1 MQARKEFNDHGLGD
15 IIQLEHRDVCKDGF
29 GLKDAVNAGKLLME
43 VIKRMRWMIYISMLV
58 FLDLPAPWEAVASA
72 KETFIQHRTGK
83 ICCFSPCIEQV
94 AKTVEALNSNGF
106 VGKDLNIEGVY
117 MCVTLTRLSFVR
129 YYNVRM
135 PCSQL

>member
-1 MQARKEFNDHGLGD
+1 
-15 IIQLEHRDVCKDGF
+15 
-29 GLKDAVNAGKLLME
+29 
-43 VIKRMRWMIYISMLV
+43 MLV

-106 VGKDLNIEGVY
+106 VGKDSKGVIY
-117 MCVTLTRLSFVR
+117 KCITLTRFYCR

-135 PCSQL
+135 SCSQLRFDANPESEL